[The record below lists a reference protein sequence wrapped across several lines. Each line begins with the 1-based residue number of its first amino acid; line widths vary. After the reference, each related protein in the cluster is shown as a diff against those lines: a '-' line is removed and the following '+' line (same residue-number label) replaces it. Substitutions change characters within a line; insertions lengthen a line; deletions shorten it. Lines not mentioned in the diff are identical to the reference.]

1 MSVRCG
7 RESAAGIR
15 VRSCLPASVGGGG
28 GMAWDDDDEEELPE
42 AASFS
47 LADLSHFDDAVYC
60 LLDDACAAYH
70 EGLRTSAAAGSLAP
84 QDRAHAVPC
93 LIDAECAG
101 KYLQLVARMREAPC
115 DPKSA
120 CPGGRGCNLKT
131 PALSPPRC
139 TSLVLGRLTRG
150 LLANPRS
157 APLYVGEV
165 LDGKVSGLGS
175 MRNRDG
181 THFVGRLAAGM
192 PVTGRYRFLDGSLF
206 VGEFDAGSPNG
217 TYGEFDAAR
226 GEGRYRGGVLSGR
239 AHGRGTVTSKVT

>member
-1 MSVRCG
+1 MGGAPRLRGVCG
-7 RESAAGIR
+7 SRQR
-15 VRSCLPASVGGGG
+15 
-28 GMAWDDDDEEELPE
+28 MAWDDEEEELPE

-70 EGLRTSAAAGSLAP
+70 EGLRTSVAAGSLAP

-150 LLANPRS
+150 LLANPRN

-181 THFVGRLAAGM
+181 THFVGRLAAG
-192 PVTGRYRFLDGSLF
+192 
-206 VGEFDAGSPNG
+206 
-217 TYGEFDAAR
+217 
-226 GEGRYRGGVLSGR
+226 
-239 AHGRGTVTSKVT
+239 